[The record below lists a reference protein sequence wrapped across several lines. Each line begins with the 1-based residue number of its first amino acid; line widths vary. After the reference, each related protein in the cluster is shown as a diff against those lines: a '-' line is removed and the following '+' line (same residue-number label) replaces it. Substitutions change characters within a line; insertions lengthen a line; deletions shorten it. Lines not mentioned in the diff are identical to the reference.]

1 MTKFKV
7 RIVVR
12 DDLQLIENAQDVYAV
27 ILTAKI
33 FRMLMTMIAVYDLET
48 RQLNA
53 INAFLNAEN
62 DEEVFCY
69 MSDDYKQSE
78 KVFKVIKTLYEQR
91 KSSLL

>member
-7 RIVVR
+7 RIIVR
-12 DDLQLIENAQDVYAV
+12 NDLQLIENAQEMYAV
-27 ILTAKI
+27 ILTTKI

-48 RQLNA
+48 HHLNV
-53 INAFLNAEN
+53 INAFLNVEN

-69 MSDDYKQSE
+69 MSNDYKQSE
-78 KVFKVIKTLYEQR
+78 KMFRIIKILYEQK